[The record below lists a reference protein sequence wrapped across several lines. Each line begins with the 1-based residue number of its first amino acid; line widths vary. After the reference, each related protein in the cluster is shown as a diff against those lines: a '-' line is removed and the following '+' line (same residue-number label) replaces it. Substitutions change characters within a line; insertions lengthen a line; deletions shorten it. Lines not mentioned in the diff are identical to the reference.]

1 MKCKPMH
8 WRFKLWFE
16 MKECPNSLSRLYNLE
31 FNVLYLQVVMSLTDL
46 TEKKNGQR
54 NRTLI
59 TLNINSHG
67 ALITKVLAL
76 P

>member
-1 MKCKPMH
+1 MKCKLMH

-46 TEKKNGQR
+46 TEKKMVKEIE
-54 NRTLI
+54 L
-59 TLNINSHG
+59 
-67 ALITKVLAL
+67 
-76 P
+76 